1 MRGRPILSAGPI
13 AGLTSDP
20 VLAWLLH
27 QTDGPDSYTLGEA
40 PDPVPGQGEVLIRLR
55 TAALNHLDLWVSL
68 GRPAPPSFPHVA
80 GGDGAGVVEG
90 VGPGV
95 EDVDVGDEVVID
107 PSLSCGECPSCLS
120 GDSTACRSF
129 GILGEHA
136 WGTLAE
142 LVVIPAAN
150 AVPKPAQLS
159 WEEAGSYGLVTGTA
173 HRMLRRSRLSDGD
186 LLLVVGIGGGV
197 AAATFSL
204 GLAAG
209 AEVYVTSTDPAKREW
224 ALANGATGAYDS
236 GGAFSEELAAAA
248 ARKADVV
255 VDSVGA
261 ATWNQSMRSLAP
273 GGRLAVCGATSGSI
287 VELPLT
293 VLFYKQLEIIG
304 STMFDHTEFAE
315 VTEMVGSSQVKVP
328 VDMIFPFDNLP
339 DALVR
344 LDGGDQMGKVVL
356 RVPR

>member
-1 MRGRPILSAGPI
+1 MLSAGP
-13 AGLTSDP
+13 SP
-20 VLAWLLH
+20 SSNVVSMLAWQLH
-27 QTDGPDSYTLGEA
+27 ETAGPESYRLEEV
-40 PDPVPGQGEVLIRLR
+40 PDPVPGPGQVLIRLR
-55 TAALNHLDLWVSL
+55 TAALNHLDLWVSRSL
-68 GRPAPPSFPHVA
+68 PAPPSFPHVA

-90 VGPGV
+90 IGPGV
-95 EDVDVGDEVVID
+95 DDVGVGDEVVID

-142 LVVIPAAN
+142 MVVVPALN
-150 AVPKPAQLS
+150 ALTKPAQLG

-173 HRMLRRSRLSDGD
+173 HRMLRRSRLSAGD

-204 GLAAG
+204 GLALD
-209 AEVYVTSTDPAKREW
+209 AEVHVTSTDPVKREW
-224 ALANGATGAYDS
+224 ALANGAAGAYDS
-236 GGAFSEELAAAA
+236 SAGFASELAAA

-273 GGRLAVCGATSGSI
+273 GGRLAVCGATSGGT

-315 VTEMVGSSQVKVP
+315 VTEMVGSGQVKVP
-328 VDMIFPFDNLP
+328 VDMVFSFDHLP
-339 DALVR
+339 EALAR
-344 LDGGDQMGKVVL
+344 LDEGAQMGKVVL